1 MGVAVQ
7 EFFARFSPP
16 SRAARA
22 IGASMLCVCLSAG
35 RSAAQV
41 PLASA
46 DVRLQSEG
54 AGGGTLAVRLTYPAS
69 VTNYRYPDGAPVAV
83 YLAGGFTPGGLGG
96 SPRIPQQGFVLVTFI
111 YPGGSEGA
119 TASDGIYD
127 YRGDNCQKALRD
139 MIRFAGGVAT
149 DTLGRLIDDVV
160 PGPVHPGLVGLA
172 PFSNGLIGLI
182 TLDRYGA
189 EIPFTPY
196 HVGWENPTSG
206 QIVAVELGGIRDD
219 CDPATDS
226 DGNGIPGDDGR
237 NPWYDP
243 ATGYGPSSFAVD
255 FGVLA
260 FDPLFPGRYT
270 DPTGRCAAVN
280 QAGAVFHDGRTNGRV
295 DFMPGAFGC
304 LDYDGDGTIE
314 ASEDYKLGG
323 IATFTAAC
331 GIEIFHSR
339 ETTRALSER
348 NVFPGVWPSWIAT
361 VEESGAFW
369 DLRDATAHWDG
380 IASRF
385 PRLKAMT
392 VFSRKDHVQS
402 QSDHPHVRQAMDGI
416 RSHGL
421 WYRLN
426 ADAAYFAAVNGS
438 LPAGYVE
445 TAANADVPPGEMSA
459 HGEPSG
465 TASDDMSA
473 SGLAEMAD
481 RLHAGCW
488 WADLDG
494 TMPAASLVAPE
505 AGDIALGSDRSGIS
519 WTAADGAYCY
529 DVLRGDLTALADDGA
544 RVVLGGG
551 SCIEEDSA
559 DTVAAD
565 ETFPGPGQGFFY
577 VVKPNGLHGGYGVSS
592 AGRPRVDVFGA
603 CVP

>member
-243 ATGYGPSSFAVD
+243 A
-255 FGVLA
+255 
-260 FDPLFPGRYT
+260 
-270 DPTGRCAAVN
+270 N
-280 QAGAVFHDGRTNGRV
+280 
-295 DFMPGAFGC
+295 
-304 LDYDGDGTIE
+304 
-314 ASEDYKLGG
+314 
-323 IATFTAAC
+323 
-331 GIEIFHSR
+331 
-339 ETTRALSER
+339 
-348 NVFPGVWPSWIAT
+348 
-361 VEESGAFW
+361 
-369 DLRDATAHWDG
+369 
-380 IASRF
+380 
-385 PRLKAMT
+385 
-392 VFSRKDHVQS
+392 
-402 QSDHPHVRQAMDGI
+402 GI
-416 RSHGL
+416 RSVLVRGGL
-421 WYRLN
+421 RRARLRPPIPRAIHRPDRSLRGGQPGGCGVPRRADERQGGLHARGFRLPRLRRRRHDRGVGGLQTGRNRDIHRRLRDRDLPFSRDHPRVERAERFSRRLAVVDRYRRRIRRVL
-426 ADAAYFAAVNGS
+426 G
-438 LPAGYVE
+438 
-445 TAANADVPPGEMSA
+445 PPRCYCA
-459 HGEPSG
+459 W
-465 TASDDMSA
+465 TASRCA
-473 SGLAEMAD
+473 S
-481 RLHAGCW
+481 R
-488 WADLDG
+488 
-494 TMPAASLVAPE
+494 
-505 AGDIALGSDRSGIS
+505 GSR
-519 WTAADGAYCY
+519 
-529 DVLRGDLTALADDGA
+529 R
-544 RVVLGGG
+544 
-551 SCIEEDSA
+551 
-559 DTVAAD
+559 
-565 ETFPGPGQGFFY
+565 
-577 VVKPNGLHGGYGVSS
+577 
-592 AGRPRVDVFGA
+592 
-603 CVP
+603 